1 MNYIYVLTKIED
13 GGEIV
18 ETRAYAS
25 RDDAVSYAMEELFG
39 EDWEIQLDDDE
50 WENQSELL
58 SAMDAFEGEY
68 AYVDKDKVYWYLTRT
83 EVE

>member
-1 MNYIYVLTKIED
+1 MNYIYVLTKIEA
-13 GGEIV
+13 GGEVV
-18 ETRAYAS
+18 ETRAYAN
-25 RDDAVSYAMEELFG
+25 RDAAVSYAMEELFG

-68 AYVDKDKVYWYLTRT
+68 AYIDKDRAYWYLTRT